1 MALSRPAKVPKPK
14 VQCLGLPHTIG
25 GDLLAPGNV
34 LVHRAC
40 LWRVVSCRVCLC
52 DFLVLIG
59 VAFNPLALLCAAVV
73 VP

>member
-1 MALSRPAKVPKPK
+1 MALSRPAKVLKPN

-59 VAFNPLALLCAAVV
+59 VAIYLLA
-73 VP
+73 